1 MIIEIINK
9 QKFFV
14 FKNYLKN
21 IISNLKYDYKLYS
34 LTLNIYKTR
43 MINSSQLFYYL
54 FKQFILN

>member
-9 QKFFV
+9 QKFLV
-14 FKNYLKN
+14 FNNYLKN

-34 LTLNIYKTR
+34 LTLDIYKTR

>member
-34 LTLNIYKTR
+34 LTLDIYKTR